1 MRIKRIKCDQF
12 AGLNQ
17 VSIDFK
23 DGMNVVVGE
32 NESGKSS
39 LMDLASNVLFKTRK
53 LDKRSDA
60 GFIDSCFPKKAGG
73 TSPSIISGSLEFQ
86 VGDKDYEVSKKWN
99 SKEPDKGM
107 CELVKSDVTLYD
119 DEAEDEL
126 RSILQYGEATFKST
140 LLSSQRNASGITE
153 FLFDPNNAEIS
164 TDLTNALSNASLE
177 IDGLMSTAILKGI
190 SDNEGA
196 YTKGWSLEEDKA
208 AGNGEGRI
216 KATNKQLKNIVS
228 EIDTLEEDTKKY
240 TDKRGEEQSLIEELK
255 GIEDTIENVKKYQD
269 LIDKKE
275 DQQKALNELAEEVKK
290 EKAAIK
296 GWPTSEERLE
306 KAKWCADK
314 LKAADVLTD
323 YEIYM
328 RNKEAVEE
336 ELAKLNTMVA
346 VDELDVDCLDKLS
359 GEKKSA
365 QNSLRGVNAV
375 IDIKKLNPETVSFT
389 YLNGEAVEA
398 KENNPIQ
405 LESAIRI
412 DVLDNLEMEIKPTA
426 VDVDA
431 VKETLK
437 QIDEDYKA
445 ICQKYGANT
454 LEAIKTLKRQYEE
467 QKRKYDQANT
477 EYENYLS
484 KLGKSKET
492 LDEERKMLGEN
503 PLKKDAVLVHLKDM
517 GLDET
522 TIVQEIADLKKT
534 IDDYEKDYTDQEQ
547 LKITLEKDNKDME
560 SLRKAIEEIEEK
572 IPDDIED
579 KSLPELQIKERATK
593 DTISEIQ
600 SQELPT
606 LFGNIANREPLVVYS
621 ERLKEVTEEL
631 EKYKLEGKR
640 WADIKAKFNETKE
653 RLSKVDITTLSENFK
668 KYINGLT
675 DGAITV
681 DEFGENL
688 GIALTSGSNT
698 LTDRILSEGTRE
710 TINLAFRLAM
720 IDDLFPEGGGFAVFD
735 DSFVNM
741 DQNRNQKACEVLKE
755 FAKRNQVI
763 FVTCHLEYV
772 DLLDVEEKDVIRM

>member
-1 MRIKRIKCDQF
+1 
-12 AGLNQ
+12 
-17 VSIDFK
+17 
-23 DGMNVVVGE
+23 
-32 NESGKSS
+32 
-39 LMDLASNVLFKTRK
+39 
-53 LDKRSDA
+53 
-60 GFIDSCFPKKAGG
+60 
-73 TSPSIISGSLEFQ
+73 
-86 VGDKDYEVSKKWN
+86 
-99 SKEPDKGM
+99 
-107 CELVKSDVTLYD
+107 
-119 DEAEDEL
+119 
-126 RSILQYGEATFKST
+126 
-140 LLSSQRNASGITE
+140 
-153 FLFDPNNAEIS
+153 
-164 TDLTNALSNASLE
+164 
-177 IDGLMSTAILKGI
+177 
-190 SDNEGA
+190 
-196 YTKGWSLEEDKA
+196 
-208 AGNGEGRI
+208 
-216 KATNKQLKNIVS
+216 
-228 EIDTLEEDTKKY
+228 
-240 TDKRGEEQSLIEELK
+240 
-255 GIEDTIENVKKYQD
+255 
-269 LIDKKE
+269 
-275 DQQKALNELAEEVKK
+275 
-290 EKAAIK
+290 
-296 GWPTSEERLE
+296 
-306 KAKWCADK
+306 
-314 LKAADVLTD
+314 
-323 YEIYM
+323 
-328 RNKEAVEE
+328 
-336 ELAKLNTMVA
+336 
-346 VDELDVDCLDKLS
+346 
-359 GEKKSA
+359 
-365 QNSLRGVNAV
+365 
-375 IDIKKLNPETVSFT
+375 
-389 YLNGEAVEA
+389 
-398 KENNPIQ
+398 
-405 LESAIRI
+405 
-412 DVLDNLEMEIKPTA
+412 
-426 VDVDA
+426 
-431 VKETLK
+431 
-437 QIDEDYKA
+437 
-445 ICQKYGANT
+445 
-454 LEAIKTLKRQYEE
+454 
-467 QKRKYDQANT
+467 
-477 EYENYLS
+477 
-484 KLGKSKET
+484 
-492 LDEERKMLGEN
+492 MLGEN